1 MGKILKFEAL
11 KQSPAD
17 TGFLSLEVT
26 LFEDGSYSFHRN
38 GDLTQEALERLAEVI
53 GAIQIKIIHDANDSE
68 VRS

>member
-11 KQSPAD
+11 KRSPAD

-38 GDLTQEALERLAEVI
+38 GDLNPEALERLAEVI
-53 GAIQIKIIHDANDSE
+53 GAMQIKIIHDANVSE
-68 VRS
+68 VRG